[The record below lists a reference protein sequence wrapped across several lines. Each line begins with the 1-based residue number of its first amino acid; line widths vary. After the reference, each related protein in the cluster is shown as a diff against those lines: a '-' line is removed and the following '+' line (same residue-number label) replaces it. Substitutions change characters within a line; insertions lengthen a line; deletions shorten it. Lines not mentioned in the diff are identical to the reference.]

1 MSERYSAGV
10 ATAYG
15 AALRGGYTGTYND
28 FCNDVAKLG
37 NITEELGN
45 ISAEATTLEAGSSAT
60 ASYNE
65 GVFAFGIPRGNTGA
79 QGERG
84 ETGAKGDKGDTGETG
99 ATGATGNGIASIA
112 KTGTSGL
119 VDTYTITF
127 TDGTTTTFDVTNGA
141 EAIDTTLSIAG
152 RAADAKATGS
162 LLIPTHNHVINYD
175 YTVFASDYVEGKYYG
190 TNGSIGTSASY
201 NYYAKIPVVKGNTY
215 HFVGGRGAR
224 YVVLYNNNMIVQT
237 AEIVTAF
244 TAQYDGELY
253 VTEFSATPLK
263 MYLYNDF
270 YKITEWTND
279 NVNGYRYSTSAD
291 SHIHTASTAG
301 DIMHLKLK
309 SYDGSHFSSFLLYA
323 VVNGVNTIVAT
334 LYSVP
339 NEVVFIA
346 PNASDYLWYINRS
359 QSETANFE
367 FELTNYTKKTIFNS
381 LDKLEVSDRFKGN
394 IYGKKIACLGD
405 SFTYGVA
412 TYVAKMNSRY
422 LSNAKNYGV
431 ASSRIVLDA
440 TSGGTTIQSFLNRY
454 ASMDDDA
461 DIITVFGGINDS
473 YDIGA
478 GVLDIGDINSAL
490 DTTTFYGGFK
500 LLVTNLMRKYPD
512 KQIIGIIPPDCQ
524 YGQYYI
530 ENLPAVQQAERDVY
544 NMYGIPIIDIKK
556 DCFKMSTLA
565 EMVALYRGSST
576 DIHPSQA
583 GQEALCDTI
592 SAGIRRI
599 IP

>member
-1 MSERYSAGV
+1 MYKVIPKMRMYVIKHGGTNVEINTNVNTSFIPSVNGF
-10 ATAYG
+10 AY
-15 AALRGGYTGTYND
+15 
-28 FCNDVAKLG
+28 
-37 NITEELGN
+37 ITVYASDTVSM
-45 ISAEATTLEAGSSAT
+45 IASDTDTTLE
-60 ASYNE
+60 
-65 GVFAFGIPRGNTGA
+65 
-79 QGERG
+79 
-84 ETGAKGDKGDTGETG
+84 K
-99 ATGATGNGIASIA
+99 
-112 KTGTSGL
+112 SGKP
-119 VDTYTITF
+119 
-127 TDGTTTTFDVTNGA
+127 
-141 EAIDTTLSIAG
+141 
-152 RAADAKATGS
+152 ADAEATGS
-162 LLIPTHNHVINYD
+162 LLIPAHSHVINYD
-175 YTVFASDYVEGKYYG
+175 YTVFASDYVEGKYCG
-190 TNGSIGTSASY
+190 VNGSIGTSASY

-224 YVVLYNNNMIVQT
+224 YVVLYNNNVIVQT
-237 AEIVTAF
+237 AEITTVF
-244 TAQYDGELY
+244 TAQYDGNLY

-279 NVNGYRYSTSAD
+279 NVNGYRYSTSDD
-291 SHIHTASTAG
+291 SHIHTSSTAG
-301 DIMHLKLK
+301 DIVHLKLK

-323 VVNGVNTIVAT
+323 VVNGVNTVVAT

-339 NEVVFIA
+339 SEVVFIA

-381 LDKLEVSDRFKGN
+381 LDKLEVSDRFKSN

-412 TYVAKMNSRY
+412 TYVAKMNNRY
-422 LSNAKNYGV
+422 LSKAVNYGV

-440 TSGGTTIQSFLNRY
+440 TSNGTSIQSFLNRY

-490 DTTTFYGGFK
+490 DTTTFYGGLK
-500 LLVTNLMRKYPD
+500 LLVTNLMKKYPD

-556 DCFKMSTLA
+556 DCFKMSTLD

-576 DIHPSQA
+576 DIHPSSA